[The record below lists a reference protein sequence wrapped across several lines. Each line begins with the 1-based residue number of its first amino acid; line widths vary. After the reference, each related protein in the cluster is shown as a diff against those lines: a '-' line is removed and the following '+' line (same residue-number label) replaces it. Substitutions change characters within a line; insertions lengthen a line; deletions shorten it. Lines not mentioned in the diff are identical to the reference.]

1 MDRLF
6 CKAKVQ
12 EAEHSVTAPS
22 PKLEVDSTGLDP
34 MAEMLL
40 SSTEK
45 LAWNGLGIGLAFVVM
60 MGLYA
65 DPVQAHD
72 AIADPSQ
79 MAPNELWSMAEGEDF
94 WSNMGRYA
102 KYAVT
107 VVFGTG
113 YVIVKPLFSLL
124 KKPQTAIPFILAV
137 VGLVAVIRWTLITML
152 GLNDPETLN

>member
-1 MDRLF
+1 M
-6 CKAKVQ
+6 
-12 EAEHSVTAPS
+12 TAPS

-79 MAPNELWSMAEGEDF
+79 MAPNELWSMAEGVRIFLPCDLYDGMRSARF
-94 WSNMGRYA
+94 HSKSVKDWILWRA
-102 KYAVT
+102 
-107 VVFGTG
+107 
-113 YVIVKPLFSLL
+113 IVHTSGQLS
-124 KKPQTAIPFILAV
+124 
-137 VGLVAVIRWTLITML
+137 
-152 GLNDPETLN
+152 